1 MDINFQQYFLDHLT
15 DLQNLIKIPSVYDA
29 KTITDEAPCGRGV
42 ADALDYMADLAK
54 KDGFEVLT
62 YDGHAIAIRI
72 KDGAAQG
79 EQQIGA
85 SSPAMQNERIDV
97 VSHLDVVEPGMGW
110 TIPPFCGEVKDGRLY
125 GRGSQDMKAP
135 AFLTYLALK
144 LIRDEHLPLKRELR
158 IVLGTDEERTM
169 NDMFYYVSKADM
181 PAFAFTP
188 DGFFPMAIGEKG
200 SLMWRLSG
208 KYDTAPDAASGDA
221 KNSIIEKMDCGVQ
234 CNVVAPVAT
243 ALLKDNQ
250 YTAKLKEL
258 AHSKNIP
265 CDITEKDGKTCL
277 KVTGKAAHASTPEEG
292 CSATIALFS
301 LLKECGDSLMDNL
314 YQCFEDFHGRTIGIK
329 TPDSNPAAYTMNL
342 GIFRIENGACYGEV
356 DARYPFGMSSAECTD
371 KLSSKCSL
379 KLSLDYD
386 SPPTMNDPEDPYVNA
401 LLSTY
406 REKTGDYSDPII
418 SGGVSYSKVFGH
430 CVAFGPAGAAEPLLA
445 HQADESV
452 SLDYAGK
459 VLEIYYE
466 AMKRI
471 ALL

>member
-1 MDINFQQYFLDHLT
+1 MGAMDINFQQYFLDHLK

-29 KTITDEAPCGRGV
+29 KTITDEHPYGKGV
-42 ADALDYMADLAK
+42 ADAFTYMIELAG

-72 KDGAAQG
+72 APQDTQD
-79 EQQIGA
+79 
-85 SSPAMQNERIDV
+85 ERIDI

-110 TIPPFCGEVKDGRLY
+110 SIPPFCGEVKDGRLY

-144 LIRDEHLPLKRELR
+144 LIRDEHLSFKRELR
-158 IVLGTDEERTM
+158 IVLGGDEERTM
-169 NDMFYYVSKADM
+169 NDMFYYVSKAGM

-208 KYDTAPDAASGDA
+208 KYDG
-221 KNSIIEKMDCGVQ
+221 IVEKMDCGVQ
-234 CNVVAPVAT
+234 CNVVAPIAN
-243 ALLKDNQ
+243 ALLKNNR

-258 AHSKNIP
+258 AAAGNIP
-265 CDITEKDGKTCL
+265 CKVTEKDSKTYL
-277 KVTGKAAHASTPEEG
+277 EVTGKAAHASTPAQG
-292 CSATIALFS
+292 YSAAVALFS
-301 LLKECGDSLMDNL
+301 LLKECDDPLMDNL
-314 YQCFEDFHGRTIGIK
+314 YRCFEDFYGQSIGIQ
-329 TPDSNPAAYTMNL
+329 TPTDDPTAYTMNL
-342 GIFRIENGACYGEV
+342 GIFRIENGTCYGEV
-356 DARYPFGMSSAECTD
+356 DARYPFGMTSAECTD
-371 KLSSKCSL
+371 KLAAKCRL
-379 KLSLDYD
+379 ALSLDYD
-386 SPPTMNDPEDPYVNA
+386 SPPTMNDPQDPYVSA
-401 LLSTY
+401 LLSAY
-406 REKTGDYSDPII
+406 REKTGDHSDPII

-430 CVAFGPAGAAEPLLA
+430 CVAFGPAGPEEPLLA

>member
-1 MDINFQQYFLDHLT
+1 MGAMDINFQQYFLDHLK

-29 KTITDEAPCGRGV
+29 KTITDEHPYGKGV
-42 ADALDYMADLAK
+42 ADAFAYMIELAVR
-54 KDGFEVLT
+54 DGFEVLT
-62 YDGHAIAIRI
+62 YGGHAIAIRI
-72 KDGAAQG
+72 APQDTQD
-79 EQQIGA
+79 
-85 SSPAMQNERIDV
+85 ERIDI

-110 TIPPFCGEVKDGRLY
+110 SISPFCGDVKDGRLY

-144 LIRDEHLPLKRELR
+144 LIRDEHLSFKRELR
-158 IVLGTDEERTM
+158 IVLGGDEERTM
-169 NDMFYYVSKADM
+169 DDMFYYVSKAGM

-208 KYDTAPDAASGDA
+208 KYDG
-221 KNSIIEKMDCGVQ
+221 IVEKMDCGVQ
-234 CNVVAPVAT
+234 CNVVAPIAN
-243 ALLKDNQ
+243 ALLKNNR

-258 AHSKNIP
+258 AAAGNIP
-265 CDITEKDGKTCL
+265 CKVTEKDSKTYL
-277 KVTGKAAHASTPEEG
+277 EVTGKAAHASTPAQG
-292 CSATIALFS
+292 YSAAVALFS
-301 LLKECGDSLMDNL
+301 LLKECDDPLMDNL
-314 YQCFEDFHGRTIGIK
+314 YRCFEDFYGQSIGIQ
-329 TPDSNPAAYTMNL
+329 TPAGDPTAYTMNL
-342 GIFRIENGACYGEV
+342 GIFRIENGTCYGEV
-356 DARYPFGMSSAECTD
+356 DARYPFGMTSAECTD
-371 KLSSKCSL
+371 KLAAKCRL
-379 KLSLDYD
+379 ALSLDYD
-386 SPPTMNDPEDPYVNA
+386 SPPTMNNPQDPYVSA
-401 LLSTY
+401 LLSAY
-406 REKTGDYSDPII
+406 REKTGDHSDPII

-430 CVAFGPAGAAEPLLA
+430 CVAFGPAGPEEPLLA